1 MSKKIFRSI
10 CLAAVAVLLVSL
22 TLVMAVMYQHFED
35 QVIRELQTEADYLA
49 ADIRRDGA
57 DILEEMSLAG
67 RRITLVSPDG
77 QVIYDSDAEA
87 AAMENHLEREEIQE
101 ALAYGSGVSQRT
113 SDTLTEQTIYYA
125 QRLQDGTV
133 LRLATEAMR

>member
-67 RRITLVSPDG
+67 RRITLVSSDG

-87 AAMENHLEREEIQE
+87 AA
-101 ALAYGSGVSQRT
+101 AASV
-113 SDTLTEQTIYYA
+113 
-125 QRLQDGTV
+125 
-133 LRLATEAMR
+133 

>member
-57 DILEEMSLAG
+57 DILEEMSLARTIWSG
-67 RRITLVSPDG
+67 RRSRRRWPT
-77 QVIYDSDAEA
+77 A
-87 AAMENHLEREEIQE
+87 AAS
-101 ALAYGSGVSQRT
+101 ASGLPTR
-113 SDTLTEQTIYYA
+113 
-125 QRLQDGTV
+125 
-133 LRLATEAMR
+133 